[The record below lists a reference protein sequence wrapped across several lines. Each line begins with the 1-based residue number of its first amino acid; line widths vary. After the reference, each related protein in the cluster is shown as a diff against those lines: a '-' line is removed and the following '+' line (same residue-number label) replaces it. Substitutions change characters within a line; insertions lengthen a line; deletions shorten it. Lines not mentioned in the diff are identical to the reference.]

1 MDGFLG
7 TGASGLSDLTL
18 LVYLFLLTPG
28 MLLGFVFARRKMFVP
43 HHKLTMTAIVV
54 LNWVLIIILMFGS
67 YGSGVA
73 PYLAEYFSDPRISLP
88 TLHAITGG
96 LGQLLATYLA
106 LRMWFEK
113 VLPPWIMVKN
123 IKLYMRITLSLWLIS
138 VALGVVIYFT
148 WYTSPAQAGD
158 GVTPAVT
165 AEPASTDEPTIVI
178 LTPAATE
185 EVGEPVATEEPAA
198 ADETGEPVATEEPA
212 ATEEGGEP
220 VATEEPAAGEESS
233 IAEPAA
239 TEEPVATE
247 EVGG

>member
-1 MDGFLG
+1 MEGFLG

-18 LVYLFLLTPG
+18 LAYLFLLTPG
-28 MLLGFVFARRKMFVP
+28 MLLGFFFARRKMFVP
-43 HHKLTMTAIVV
+43 HHKLTMTSVVV

-73 PYLAEYFSDPRISLP
+73 PYLAEYFSDPRVSLP
-88 TLHAITGG
+88 TIHAITGG

-123 IKLYMRITLSLWLIS
+123 IKLYMRITLGLWLVT

-165 AEPASTDEPTIVI
+165 AEPASTDEPTVVI

-185 EVGEPVATEEPAA
+185 EVGEPI
-198 ADETGEPVATEEPA
+198 ATEEPA
-212 ATEEGGEP
+212 ATEESEESAATDSAGEP
-220 VATEEPAAGEESS
+220 AATEEPA

-247 EVGG
+247 EAQG

>member
-1 MDGFLG
+1 MEGFLG

-18 LVYLFLLTPG
+18 LAYLFLLTPG
-28 MLLGFVFARRKMFVP
+28 MLLGFFFARRKMFVP
-43 HHKLTMTAIVV
+43 HHKLTMTSVVV

-73 PYLAEYFSDPRISLP
+73 PYLAEYFSDPRVSLP
-88 TLHAITGG
+88 TIHAITGG

-123 IKLYMRITLSLWLIS
+123 IKLYMRITLGLWLVT

-158 GVTPAVT
+158 DVTPAVT
-165 AEPASTDEPTIVI
+165 AEPASTDEPTVVI

-198 ADETGEPVATEEPA
+198 TEESEESAATDSAGEPA
-212 ATEEGGEP
+212 ATEE
-220 VATEEPAAGEESS
+220 PA

-247 EVGG
+247 EAEG